1 MKITETQ
8 LRRMIVE
15 TLLDEAPLVGDG
27 IYRYDDGITV
37 PEPDNPWEPEYGRA
51 SIAHAPSS
59 SPEWIND
66 ARLLMKN
73 TVDNWAIVTLARTD
87 DNEGIVTSDKFKKWL
102 ASQRIPKGTKII
114 VIGNA
119 PYDGDFSTAAWAIG
133 HDIFGHTIQSMA
145 SVRDRTARFSSEVWY
160 DYVKNFHNQLPAEM
174 QLAHRGEVAVPLA
187 VADFMPDIFA
197 AVFLGIIG
205 DEEITAIIDRIISG
219 VAPAFKEADATMYR
233 ALLASVKSDVMSWI
247 RSISTDN
254 PHLIYPWKG

>member
-1 MKITETQ
+1 MRITETQ

-27 IYRYDDGITV
+27 VYRYDDGNSA
-37 PEPDNPWEPEYGRA
+37 PEPDNPWEPVYGRP
-51 SIAHAPSS
+51 SIAYAQSS

-102 ASQRIPKGTKII
+102 ESQRIPKGTKII

-119 PYDGDFSTAAWAIG
+119 PYDGDFSAAAWAIG
-133 HDIFGHTIQSMA
+133 HDIFGHTIQSMVSA
-145 SVRDRTARFSSEVWY
+145 RDRITRFSSEKWY
-160 DYVKNFHNQLPAEM
+160 DYVKKFHDQLPSEIK
-174 QLAHRGEVAVPLA
+174 LAHVGEVDVPLA
-187 VADFMPDIFA
+187 IADFMPDIFA

-205 DEEITAIIDRIISG
+205 DEEISAMIDRIILG
-219 VAPAFKEADATMYR
+219 VAPAYKETDAMMYET
-233 ALLASVKSDVMSWI
+233 LLANVKSDVMSWI
-247 RSISTDN
+247 KSISTDY